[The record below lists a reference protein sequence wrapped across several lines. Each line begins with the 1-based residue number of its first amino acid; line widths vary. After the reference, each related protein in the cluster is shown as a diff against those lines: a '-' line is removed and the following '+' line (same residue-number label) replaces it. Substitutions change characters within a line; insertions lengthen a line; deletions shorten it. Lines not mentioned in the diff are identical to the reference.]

1 MPFSSSCCASC
12 VGHFLVYSSIKS
24 TFVALSRRWP
34 PKMCPISTDCTPA
47 SSVFRLL
54 ELRLLR
60 NDDSLTSVSTYFVLA
75 RIVVQSWP
83 PNVPGQVV
91 LWSFETSSSGIYVS
105 CPPWHLAVS
114 KGTVAMT
121 NREQNSCSFAQRIF
135 WVRGHT
141 ETVRPSLPL
150 LGEATTVLLMVGW
163 SLPPHAI
170 AEKCWDIG

>member
-24 TFVALSRRWP
+24 TFAALSRRWP
-34 PKMCPISTDCTPA
+34 PKMCHISTDCTPA
-47 SSVFRLL
+47 SSVCWLL
-54 ELRLLR
+54 ELRLLQEG
-60 NDDSLTSVSTYFVLA
+60 DSLTSVSTYFVLA
-75 RIVVQSWP
+75 RIVVRSWP

-121 NREQNSCSFAQRIF
+121 NREQNSSSFAQRIF
-135 WVRGHT
+135 WVRGHR
-141 ETVRPSLPL
+141 ETVRPSLAL
-150 LGEATTVLLMVGW
+150 LGEATTVLLIVGW
-163 SLPPHAI
+163 SLPPQAT
-170 AEKCWDIG
+170 AEKCWDIR